1 MLCVPPIPV
10 ELEDNLKQIAALTF
24 CLLVVGEPLGCE
36 LFWDSALRLWLSWKK
51 RATTSLP
58 SSGSSSFIQRLQNR
72 VEAEHCP
79 GLLDIRSGLPVREPP
94 DFTLFQGLNCPG
106 SWQEAIK
113 VQPEKIMSQDRGY
126 GPVVRA
132 ALCQRTDVCPQ
143 TLRKVGWLSYRL
155 CCSLETRLGRSPV
168 LRKDSVEAV
177 GMQGLLAV
185 SRQL

>member
-1 MLCVPPIPV
+1 M
-10 ELEDNLKQIAALTF
+10 
-24 CLLVVGEPLGCE
+24 
-36 LFWDSALRLWLSWKK
+36 
-51 RATTSLP
+51 
-58 SSGSSSFIQRLQNR
+58 
-72 VEAEHCP
+72 EAEYCP
-79 GLLDIRSGLPVREPP
+79 GLLDIRSGLPVREPL

-106 SWQEAIK
+106 SWPEAIK

-143 TLRKVGWLSYRL
+143 TLRKVGWLSHRL
-155 CCSLETRLGRSPV
+155 RSPLETRLGRSPI

-185 SRQL
+185 SRQLWDCRAGSQAHFCEGKTDFLSLHTTRRGLRLECGFLPFSSSLLL